1 MDFRELKKIID
12 LVKDREIAEFNLE
25 DGDLKLSLK
34 MQAEGSVMYMPAT
47 PAPAA
52 PGIAP
57 AAAAPA
63 PAAVPAASEA
73 PASGGET
80 IDSPMVGTFYR
91 ASSPDADPFVKVG
104 DVVTPETTV
113 CIIEA
118 MKVMN
123 EIKAETKG
131 KITKILIENGEA
143 VEFGQGL
150 FEIEAL

>member
-34 MQAEGSVMYMPAT
+34 MQAEGSVMYLPSTPGPVAA
-47 PAPAA
+47 PAPAPVA
-52 PGIAP
+52 PAAP

-63 PAAVPAASEA
+63 EAAS
-73 PASGGET
+73 SGET

-91 ASSPDADPFVKVG
+91 ASSPEADPFVKVG

>member
-34 MQAEGSVMYMPAT
+34 MQAEGSVMYMPSTPGPVVAPP
-47 PAPAA
+47 PAPV
-52 PGIAP
+52 AP
-57 AAAAPA
+57 AAASPA
-63 PAAVPAASEA
+63 ETPAAS
-73 PASGGET
+73 GET

-150 FEIEAL
+150 FEIDAL